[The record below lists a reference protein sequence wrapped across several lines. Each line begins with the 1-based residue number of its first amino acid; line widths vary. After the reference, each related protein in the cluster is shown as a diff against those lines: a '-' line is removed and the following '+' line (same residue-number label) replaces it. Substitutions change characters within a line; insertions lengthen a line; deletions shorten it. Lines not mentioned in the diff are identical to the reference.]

1 MGYFKSISMDIVAP
15 ECETMPYPNSYSE
28 TPHNYT
34 PPSLVYGLFADS
46 RLVELY
52 SRKDTADYECYLCR
66 MGDEATHTS
75 RYTQYQVLPIK
86 VCNHAVL

>member
-1 MGYFKSISMDIVAP
+1 MGHFKSISMDIVAP
-15 ECETMPYPNSYSE
+15 ECETMPYPNSHSD
-28 TPHNYT
+28 YT
-34 PPSLVYGLFADS
+34 PPSVVYGLFADS